1 MPRKPL
7 AAAVAEF
14 NASREAKTVSPDGKR
29 PQLNPVYVAD
39 TGRVLREFSASNPAL
54 EVCDVT
60 KDHFDP
66 FLSAKRELRNPRPS
80 RLGRD
85 IVKNG

>member
-14 NASREAKTVSPDGKR
+14 NASREAKAVAPDGKR

-39 TGRVLREFSASNPAL
+39 TGRVLAITPPAI
-54 EVCDVT
+54 
-60 KDHFDP
+60 
-66 FLSAKRELRNPRPS
+66 PRS
-80 RLGRD
+80 TCAT
-85 IVKNG
+85 